1 MAITLEGSGTNETSI
16 PANDG
21 TITLTANQT
30 PAIPGSNFIFS
41 ISRNGGTAVTETTTS
56 NTTTFEGLDAG
67 SYSCGCRV
75 GTDIAKVIYIPI
87 STSAPT
93 PDPDPPTPPVPV
105 PMEYRDRYEGSFCDK
120 LGNNII
126 ITFYQNVP
134 VASIIVPLIPIQFA
148 GELDGP
154 VVIDYPDNGEY
165 KLTPINGSQ
174 CEIRIKA
181 EGDFELSSMY
191 TADEKEWRVV
201 ISGAWKWT
209 GYLIPDSCIEP
220 FASKPYD
227 VSVRATDALGL
238 LKDVPFQRDDLTK
251 YKGFYSD
258 KEVIRLCLLKTGL
271 SLNMLVG
278 VNTYEA
284 LMQVGNNRSPLG
296 QSYINLEPF
305 LNDDGTAMD
314 CYTVIESILRRWSA
328 RLHQFN
334 GVWQI
339 VNVMEKSIG
348 NVFAY
353 NFNADGFH
361 ESPDV
366 TLGNSL
372 IAGGQNRLL
381 RPVGD
386 TSFAKAFKQ
395 SEAYYKYGYV
405 ANTLFNGDF
414 DIWTLK
420 PSGLPDGWSMN
431 GGTIGTTMIRYQD
444 GYATSDYYVEIGTGG
459 TGGLINDTS
468 VQIRQYDFPTLS
480 FNLYS
485 PEAGYFSSDRNKGR
499 YISVFISNNDG
510 MWYTSDGWKNTS
522 QAYVIKKDRLD
533 FTKQLQIE
541 IKIDPLDE
549 DYLMTINILAVG
561 IVGGLHFKTNINNIN
576 LNAGFGTGR
585 DKNGIGESNLQIL
598 LTKQSFIPDRLD
610 ILHSDDGNDTRT
622 SGIRINSTNDFF
634 PLVNPDNSPFSS
646 LWKRA
651 GITEYRPLL
660 SIISNTELRL
670 HKRAYRIIDMSY
682 VGDFKA
688 SDLVS
693 IDINTL
699 LTVDLLEWA
708 FIFLSGSFDLKSGI
722 PRLKFAQV
730 LTEEVMVN
738 ETLKMD
744 YGD

>member
-21 TITLTANQT
+21 TITLTATQT
-30 PAIPGSNFIFS
+30 PSIPGSNFIFS
-41 ISRNGGTAVTETTTS
+41 ISRNGGTAVTETTTA
-56 NTTTFEGLDAG
+56 TTVTFDSLDAG

-87 STSAPT
+87 STASPT
-93 PDPDPPTPPVPV
+93 PDPDPPTPPIPV
-105 PMEYRDRYEGSFCDK
+105 PMEYRERYQGSFCDK

-126 ITFYQNVP
+126 ITFLQNVP
-134 VASIIVPLIPIQFA
+134 VASIIFPVVSIQFA
-148 GELDGP
+148 GEQDGP
-154 VVIDYPDNGEY
+154 VVVDYPDNGEY

-296 QSYINLEPF
+296 QSYINVEPF

-339 VNVMEKSIG
+339 VNVMEKSLG

-353 NFNADGFH
+353 NFNPDGGH

-381 RPVGD
+381 KPVGN

-395 SEAYYKYGYV
+395 SEAYYEYGYISN
-405 ANTLFNGDF
+405 ALFNGDF
-414 DIWTLK
+414 DTWTTK
-420 PSGLPDGWSMN
+420 PNGLPDGWEMT
-431 GGTIGTTMIRYQD
+431 GGTSGTTMIRYQD
-444 GYATSDYYVEIGTGG
+444 GYATSDYFIEIGNGG
-459 TGGLINDTS
+459 TGGIKPITP
-468 VQIRQYDFPTLS
+468 VQIRQYDFPTIT
-480 FNLYS
+480 FDLYAIES
-485 PEAGYFSSDRNKGR
+485 IAYGGTGRGR
-499 YISVFISNNDG
+499 YISVFISNSNG
-510 MWYTSDGWKNTS
+510 FWYTADGWKQTN
-522 QAYVIKKDRLD
+522 QAYVIKKDSGD
-533 FTKQLQIE
+533 FLKQMRIE
-541 IKIDPLDE
+541 IKVDPLED
-549 DYLMTINILAVG
+549 DYLMSITILAVG
-561 IVGGLHFKTNINNIN
+561 LANGVHFKTSINNVNIS
-576 LNAGFGTGR
+576 AGFGTGR
-585 DKNGIGESNLQIL
+585 EKNAIAESNLQVL
-598 LTKQSFIPDRLD
+598 LTKQSFVPDRLD
-610 ILHSDDGNDTRT
+610 ISHSDDSNPTRT

-634 PLVNPDNSPFSS
+634 PLVNPNDAPFSS

-651 GITEYRPLL
+651 GITEYLPLL
-660 SIISNTELRL
+660 STVANTELRL
-670 HKRAYRIIDMSY
+670 HQRAYRIIDFEY
-682 VGDFKA
+682 YGDQP
-688 SDLVS
+688 L
-693 IDINTL
+693 DINTL
-699 LTVDLLEWA
+699 LSVDLLEGTY
-708 FIFLSGSFDLKSGI
+708 IFLSGSFDLKSGI

-730 LTEEVMVN
+730 LTEAVLVN